1 MTMDAIYLSASGYKD
16 SNRPVQMDCPK
27 CKGGTVWC
35 DTSMVLTSS
44 PPQYSLRCQGIRC
57 GWVGSAFCHDVKF
70 TDGPR
75 TVEERLDA
83 MSATVD
89 ALQAQMNDILKRLD
103 ALVEKR

>member
-1 MTMDAIYLSASGYKD
+1 MDALYLSASGYNYD